1 MAQAAHAP
9 ASRRTRQE
17 WLAWEEAQPERYELL
32 WDEPTLMAGG
42 TDRHAGI
49 AVNVAALLRERLRG
63 TPCRVRTDLKVGLP
77 DGRWVYPDVFVRCT
91 PRGGTET
98 LIDDPVLVVEVLSP
112 GTLIYN
118 TSEKR
123 WAYQGL
129 PSLRHLLVVAQDQA
143 KVEVASRDPDGTWRS
158 VFHIGLDAELHLAA
172 FDINLPLAGIYE
184 DIEFPAT
191 ASADSAQSEA
201 PNESSTTA
209 AKA

>member
-1 MAQAAHAP
+1 M
-9 ASRRTRQE
+9 
-17 WLAWEEAQPERYELL
+17 
-32 WDEPTLMAGG
+32 
-42 TDRHAGI
+42 
-49 AVNVAALLRERLRG
+49 
-63 TPCRVRTDLKVGLP
+63 RTDLKVGLP

-91 PRGGTET
+91 PRDGTET

-129 PSLRHLLVVAQDQA
+129 SSLRHLLVVAQDQA

-184 DIEFPAT
+184 DIEFPAA